1 MKKENGRRRTVS
13 GRINLR
19 NSFRCPIVSC
29 PEEFELKV
37 CGGYWPLEERLLES
51 TFLPERREVW
61 QFPGANLPVGQHW
74 DAAGLQVELSETSG
88 ARGHR
93 LKRGWTH
100 GPATTQSGP
109 MNYTRTLRFSVLMFP
124 SLSPFFVSL
133 SSFIFHTSLY
143 YRSPSIS
150 PSHAAFLFFLLL
162 LPFRLFLSLILV
174 IVGVPCPSFAPAS
187 IVSDC

>member
-1 MKKENGRRRTVS
+1 MKKENGRRRIVS

-51 TFLPERREVW
+51 TFVPERREVW

-74 DAAGLQVELSETSG
+74 DAAGLQVEQLETSG
-88 ARGHR
+88 ARGHC

-109 MNYTRTLRFSVLMFP
+109 MNYTSDSTLFRSYVFFS
-124 SLSPFFVSL
+124 
-133 SSFIFHTSLY
+133 
-143 YRSPSIS
+143 
-150 PSHAAFLFFLLL
+150 LFFLCTSFFFYLSYFSLL
-162 LPFRLFLSLILV
+162 SFSFDLTFSRCFFVFYFFSLFV
-174 IVGVPCPSFAPAS
+174 SFYL
-187 IVSDC
+187 

>member
-1 MKKENGRRRTVS
+1 MKKENGRRGIVS

-74 DAAGLQVELSETSG
+74 DAAGLQVELLETSG
-88 ARGHR
+88 ARGHC

-109 MNYTRTLRFSVLMFP
+109 MNYTSDSTLFRSYVFFS
-124 SLSPFFVSL
+124 
-133 SSFIFHTSLY
+133 
-143 YRSPSIS
+143 
-150 PSHAAFLFFLLL
+150 LFFLCISFFFYLSYFSLL
-162 LPFRLFLSLILV
+162 SFSFDLTFSRCFFVFSTSSLFSYLSIFNLGNRWCTLPFIRTS
-174 IVGVPCPSFAPAS
+174 
-187 IVSDC
+187 